1 MSSKVERIFSMS
13 FILMKAAAT
22 YNEGVKFLI
31 SFHVKKI
38 VKFCTYND
46 IYFNTLIIKIPYFKR
61 FVSFSFIMAKP

>member
-1 MSSKVERIFSMS
+1 
-13 FILMKAAAT
+13 MKAAAT

-46 IYFNTLIIKIPYFKR
+46 IYFNTLIKIPYFKR
-61 FVSFSFIMAKP
+61 FVSFNFKMGKP